1 MPPIGRAERFR
12 RIGTVLATREP
23 SASHR
28 MSSLIRLAEYR
39 RQQRVVFFS
48 RRELNQLLTLY
59 SRRVMRG
66 EWRDYAIDHRT
77 GMAMFSV
84 FRSSRERPLFS
95 IAKRIPQ
102 TGPASEREAEY
113 LLLKGRH
120 RLHRAGTLDDILEL
134 LESGL
139 RVVG

>member
-1 MPPIGRAERFR
+1 M
-12 RIGTVLATREP
+12 
-23 SASHR
+23 
-28 MSSLIRLAEYR
+28 Y
-39 RQQRVVFFS
+39 
-48 RRELNQLLTLY
+48 
-59 SRRVMRG
+59 
-66 EWRDYAIDHRT
+66 RT

-102 TGPASEREAEY
+102 TGPAGEREAEY

-120 RLHRAGTLDDILEL
+120 RLRRAGRLDDILEL

>member
-1 MPPIGRAERFR
+1 M
-12 RIGTVLATREP
+12 REP
-23 SASHR
+23 GLSRR

-48 RRELNQLLTLY
+48 RCELNQLLSLY

-66 EWRDYAIDHRT
+66 EWRDYAIDHRA

-84 FRSSRERPLFS
+84 FRSSREGPLFS
-95 IAKRIPQ
+95 VAKHLAQ
-102 TGPASEREAEY
+102 TGPASDREAEY
-113 LLLKGRH
+113 LLFKGRH
-120 RLHRAGTLDDILEL
+120 RLRRATALDEILEL

-139 RVVG
+139 RVMS

>member
-1 MPPIGRAERFR
+1 
-12 RIGTVLATREP
+12 
-23 SASHR
+23 

-39 RQQRVVFFS
+39 RQHRIVFFT
-48 RRELNQLLTLY
+48 RRELNQLLSLY

-66 EWRDYAIDHRT
+66 EWRDYAIDHRP

-95 IAKRIPQ
+95 VAKRLVV
-102 TGPASEREAEY
+102 GPASDREAEY
-113 LLLKGRH
+113 LLLNGRH
-120 RLHRAGTLDDILEL
+120 RLSRASALDDILTL

>member
-1 MPPIGRAERFR
+1 
-12 RIGTVLATREP
+12 
-23 SASHR
+23 

-48 RRELNQLLTLY
+48 RRELNQLLSLY

-95 IAKRIPQ
+95 IAKRVPV
-102 TGPASEREAEY
+102 TGPANEREAEY
-113 LLLKGRH
+113 LLLNGRH
-120 RLHRAGTLDDILEL
+120 RLRRTQSLEDIIEL

>member
-1 MPPIGRAERFR
+1 M
-12 RIGTVLATREP
+12 REP
-23 SASHR
+23 GLSRR

-39 RQQRVVFFS
+39 RQQRMVFFS
-48 RRELNQLLTLY
+48 RRELNQLLSLY

-66 EWRDYAIDHRT
+66 EWRDYAIDHRA

-95 IAKRIPQ
+95 IAKRVPLN
-102 TGPASEREAEY
+102 GPAHEREAEY
-113 LLLKGRH
+113 LLMNGRH
-120 RLHRAGTLDDILEL
+120 RLRRAETLQDIIEL

-139 RVVG
+139 RIVS

>member
-1 MPPIGRAERFR
+1 
-12 RIGTVLATREP
+12 
-23 SASHR
+23 

-39 RQQRVVFFS
+39 RQHRVVFFS
-48 RRELNQLLTLY
+48 RRELNQLLSLY

-66 EWRDYAIDHRT
+66 EWRDYAIDHRP

-95 IAKRIPQ
+95 VAKRVNLV
-102 TGPASEREAEY
+102 GPASEREAEFQ
-113 LLLKGRH
+113 LLNGRH
-120 RLHRAGTLDDILEL
+120 RLRRASALEDIIEM